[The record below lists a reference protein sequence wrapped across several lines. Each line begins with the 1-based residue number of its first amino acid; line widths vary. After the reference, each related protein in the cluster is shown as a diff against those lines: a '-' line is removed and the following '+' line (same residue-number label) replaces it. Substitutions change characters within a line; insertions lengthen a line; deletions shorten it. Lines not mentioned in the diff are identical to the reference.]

1 MNWNDLRYFVV
12 LAAEGTLSGAA
23 RRLKKDHTTVAR
35 RIEALEQDLNSKLF
49 DRLATGWT
57 LTEAGEN
64 LVPVATKIEE
74 DVLAFERQAHGDET
88 AYGVVRISVP
98 PAAGRLLFAPR
109 LAEVLKDQKHLQ
121 YEILASSIVANLAR
135 READVAVRMVQPDQ
149 NGLVVR
155 KLTHLRMGIYAC
167 RGYCEQTPPDEWEFC
182 SEERNSR
189 GEWQQ
194 AWVWKKLGRQLPVRV
209 RADDTE
215 TVRSFIVAGYGLG
228 ILPRY
233 IGDEDKRLELVL
245 RDDDCEISRP
255 VWMVVHPDI
264 RRSPAVRIVMDA
276 LVRATENINPEFK
289 HGF

>member
-35 RIEALEQDLNSKLF
+35 RIEALEQDLGSRLF
-49 DRLATGWT
+49 DRLATGWS
-57 LTEAGEN
+57 LTEAGSN
-64 LVPVATKIEE
+64 LVPVAAKIED

-88 AYGVVRISVP
+88 AYGVVRIAVP
-98 PAAGRLLFAPR
+98 PAAGRLLFAPH

-121 YEILASSIVANLAR
+121 YEILGSSVVANLAR

-155 KLTHLRMGIYAC
+155 KLTTLRLGIYAI
-167 RGYCEQTPPDEWEFC
+167 RGYCDVTPAKDWEFC
-182 SEERNSR
+182 GDERSSV
-189 GEWQQ
+189 GEKQQ
-194 AWVWKKLGRQLPVRV
+194 NWVWQKLDRELPVRV

-215 TVRSFIVAGYGLG
+215 TVRSFIAAGYGLG

-233 IGDEDKRLELVL
+233 IGDEDRRLELIVN
-245 RDDDCEISRP
+245 DEDCDISKP
-255 VWMVVHPDI
+255 VWMVVYPDI
-264 RRSPAVRIVMDA
+264 RRSPAVRMVMEA
-276 LVRATENINPEFK
+276 LIQTTRNINPEYK
-289 HGF
+289 HDL